1 MSLETEQ
8 LARRI
13 HEIDERVASL
23 RYDVDQKEIQKLTL
37 ERRAMDSLFVLLSR
51 EESLHTQLADN
62 DILLAD
68 GTDSEFAAVIEDD
81 QLRLKQELEA
91 IHAQIEEERIPTD
104 PDDDKNIIVEIRG
117 GVGGDEAALFA
128 ADLFRMYSYFAGQHG
143 LKIEVISSHS
153 T

>member
-104 PDDDKNIIVEIRG
+104 PDDDR
-117 GVGGDEAALFA
+117 
-128 ADLFRMYSYFAGQHG
+128 
-143 LKIEVISSHS
+143 ISSLRYVEASVVTKRLFLLLICSHVLLFCW
-153 T
+153 TAWPQDRGYL